1 MTNQGTA
8 PDPEGS
14 GASSRPGDVVDLDA
28 LRAARIEAIGDR
40 KVMFGGREWSLVAE
54 MPFEFAEVWASRR
67 RRDCIGSLLL
77 DPSEADEFMALRP
90 SNEDFEALL
99 GAFRVTSGKSEAS

>member
-1 MTNQGTA
+1 MTSQGTA

-40 KVMFGGREWSLVAE
+40 RVVFGGREWSLVAE

-77 DPSEADEFMALRP
+77 DPSEADEFLALVP
-90 SNEDFEALL
+90 SEQDMGALFSTFGVSL
-99 GAFRVTSGKSEAS
+99 GK